1 MPILRSGHLW
11 EFFFVTPR
19 FLLTAPWWLAGNTY
33 LVALT
38 GSAVPGILLL
48 LTSELRLIFR
58 GQSYIESLQ
67 VQDATHSMHLRLS
80 SSWPLASPETWL
92 LELPEWSISA

>member
-1 MPILRSGHLW
+1 MPRLCRLLVPILRSGRFW
-11 EFFFVTPR
+11 EFFLITPR

-33 LVALT
+33 LSALT
-38 GSAVPGILLL
+38 GSAIPGILLL

-67 VQDATHSMHLRLS
+67 VCHMQHAPMFVDIAAAGKPRYQ
-80 SSWPLASPETWL
+80 PP
-92 LELPEWSISA
+92 